1 MTPDE
6 IISSINSHN
15 ARLARIILKMNIIKQ
30 KLEDMEVPKYR
41 SAGILDQLVLQL
53 QQANSADDLYS
64 SLEADYS
71 DTYLVWE

>member
-6 IISSINSHN
+6 IIESINSHN
-15 ARLARIILKMNIIKQ
+15 ARLARIILKMNNIKK
-30 KLEDMEVPKYR
+30 KLEDMEVSKYR

-64 SLEADYS
+64 ALEAEYS